1 MAEVKA
7 TQGTPIKSK
16 VEGVTTRAMFI
27 VTRTRLFCGVVC
39 NVIF

>member
-16 VEGVTTRAMFI
+16 VVGVTTRAMFI
-27 VTRTRLFCGVVC
+27 VTRLFCGVVC

>member
-27 VTRTRLFCGVVC
+27 VTRLDCSVVLFVM
-39 NVIF
+39 